1 VFRWDVDSVPVSDD
15 VNPGVLV
22 PSEEFTLSW
31 LRVPLPPWDTIRDLS
46 GKVNDA
52 TLLNYPPGT
61 VLFVGSE
68 ARHDFQIVDTL
79 LWRVDY
85 HFKVRLVHGTGA
97 GSPNLGWNHFYRE
110 QANSAEHWLEVVDED
125 GNNVYQSGD
134 LTTLF
139 TLGT

>member
-1 VFRWDVDSVPVSDD
+1 MQPDDD

-22 PSEEFTLSW
+22 PSEEFTLGWS
-31 LRVPLPPWDTIRDLS
+31 RVPLPPWDTIRDLA
-46 GKVNDA
+46 GKVNNA
-52 TLLNYPPGT
+52 TFLNYPAGT

-68 ARHDFQIVDTL
+68 ARHDFQIVDTG
-79 LWRVDY
+79 LWRIDY

-97 GSPNLGWNHFYRE
+97 GNPNLGWNYFYRE
-110 QANSAEHWLEVVDED
+110 QAASSEHWLEVVDED

-139 TLGT
+139 TLGS